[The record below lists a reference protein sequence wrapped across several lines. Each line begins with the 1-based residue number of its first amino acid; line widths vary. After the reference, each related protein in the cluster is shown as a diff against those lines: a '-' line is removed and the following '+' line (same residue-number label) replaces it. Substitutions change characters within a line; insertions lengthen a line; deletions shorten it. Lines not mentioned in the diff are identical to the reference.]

1 MERFERAIH
10 DEVIAEGG
18 TELARRM
25 GVNRT
30 RLLDCANPNREAH
43 RMNIELLGQVLAH
56 VSLDGRRRIL
66 AALVEEFGFQLVEKD
81 KPQILTI
88 NNALLRLHAD
98 LGDVARLAV
107 DAQADGHVCGTEKAQ
122 LLREADEVVESLAVF
137 KESVRKA

>member
-18 TELARRM
+18 TELAKRM

-43 RMNIELLGQVLAH
+43 KMNIEMLCQVLAH
-56 VSLDGRRRIL
+56 LQADGRRRVL
-66 AALVEEFGFQLVEKD
+66 ASLVEEFGFQLVEKD
-81 KPQILTI
+81 QQGMATI
-88 NNALLRLHAD
+88 NDALLRLHAD

-107 DAQADGHVCGTEKAQ
+107 DVQADGRVTSVEKSQ
-122 LLREADEVVESLAVF
+122 LLREADEVVQSLEVF

>member
-30 RLLDCANPNREAH
+30 RLLDCANPNREGH
-43 RMNIELLGQVLAH
+43 RMSIEMLCLVLTHLPAE
-56 VSLDGRRRIL
+56 GCRRIL
-66 AALVEEFGFQLVEKD
+66 SALVEEFGFALVEKD
-81 KPQILTI
+81 LPEKTSI
-88 NNALLRLHAD
+88 NDALLRLHAEI
-98 LGDVARLAV
+98 GDVSRLVVAV
-107 DAQADGHVCGTEKAQ
+107 LDDGRVSSTERTQ
-122 LLREADEVVESLAVF
+122 LLREADDVVRSLEVF

>member
-43 RMNIELLGQVLAH
+43 KMNIEMLCQVLTH
-56 VSLDGRRRIL
+56 LQVEGRRRIL
-66 AALVEEFGFQLVEKD
+66 SALVEEFGFQLVDREEPKGA
-81 KPQILTI
+81 TI
-88 NNALLRLHAD
+88 NDALLRLHAD

-107 DAQADGHVCGTEKAQ
+107 DAQADGRVTSVEKAQ
-122 LLREADEVVESLAVF
+122 LLREAEEVVQSLEVF

>member
-25 GVNRT
+25 GANRT

-43 RMNIELLGQVLAH
+43 RMNIEMFYQVLTHLPA
-56 VSLDGRRRIL
+56 DGRRRVL
-66 AALVEEFGFQLVEKD
+66 SALVEDFDFQLVEKD
-81 KPQILTI
+81 QPHGVAI
-88 NNALLRLHAD
+88 NDALLRLHAD

-107 DAQADGHVCGTEKAQ
+107 DAQADGRVTSVEKAQ
-122 LLREADEVVESLAVF
+122 LLREAEEVVQSLEVF